1 MDVIRNSELKEP
13 ELKEIQVKL
22 LLDFDVD
29 ITIAANPTKGGAGWK
44 ALRSITLSAVIR
56 TLESTRFQD
65 WFPVFTVT
73 VSLHST
79 SDLLK
84 ECVAVHLQDR

>member
-29 ITIAANPTKGGAGWK
+29 ITVAANPTKGGAGWK
-44 ALRSITLSAVIR
+44 VLRSITLSFVIR
-56 TLESTRFQD
+56 TLESTKFQD

-73 VSLHST
+73 VSSHST
-79 SDLLK
+79 SYLLR
-84 ECVAVHLQDR
+84 ECVAVDLQDR